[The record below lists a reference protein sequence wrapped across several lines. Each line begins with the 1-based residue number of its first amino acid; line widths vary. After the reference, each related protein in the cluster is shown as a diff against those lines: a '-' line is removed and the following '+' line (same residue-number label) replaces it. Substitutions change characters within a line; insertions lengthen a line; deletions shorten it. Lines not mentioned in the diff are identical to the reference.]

1 MGASA
6 LVAVALLAAGR
17 LINAWLF
24 GLLLL
29 VAWALLTYG
38 LRAFVLKRSRQLV
51 VSLTALV
58 LVFVVWN
65 YTAKQPRIAVEG
77 VQLRKLPSTVQ
88 PGLVEIVVRNDGGV
102 AADISVLP
110 VGELA
115 PLYRNA
121 RDLVAANVE
130 GDLRGLMKK
139 AAPRPR
145 TGTTR
150 VAVGERIVI
159 NVEVPFSERA
169 WYFQR
174 GELTLLVT
182 ARVRYRDRVFQREKV
197 FCQFT
202 TPQSGSWMS
211 CPFLNN

>member
-139 AAPRPR
+139 ARATTANRHHTCRGRGKDRHQRRGAVLRARLVFPAWRADAAGDRARPLPRSSLPAR
-145 TGTTR
+145 EG
-150 VAVGERIVI
+150 VLPVHDSAVGV
-159 NVEVPFSERA
+159 VDVVPLSE
-169 WYFQR
+169 
-174 GELTLLVT
+174 
-182 ARVRYRDRVFQREKV
+182 
-197 FCQFT
+197 
-202 TPQSGSWMS
+202 
-211 CPFLNN
+211 